1 MQMTDVNKAWM
12 SQGSVKS
19 RQNLTVVI
27 QLNPGRDNMHPGYF
41 LKVRELQASSEG
53 AVTITAKEFKN

>member
-12 SQGSVKS
+12 LQGSVKS
-19 RQNLTVVI
+19 RQNLAVVI
-27 QLNPGRDNMHPGYF
+27 QRNPGRDNMHPGYF
-41 LKVRELQASSEG
+41 LKVIELQASSEG